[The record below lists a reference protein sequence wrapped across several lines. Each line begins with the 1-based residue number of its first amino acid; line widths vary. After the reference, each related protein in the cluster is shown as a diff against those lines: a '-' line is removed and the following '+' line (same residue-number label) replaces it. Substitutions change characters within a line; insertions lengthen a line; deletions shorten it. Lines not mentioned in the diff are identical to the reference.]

1 MVSQHTHT
9 PLLELSHLSL
19 VDQALCVRFCGIDYM
34 GSLNTV
40 NVTS

>member
-1 MVSQHTHT
+1 
-9 PLLELSHLSL
+9 L

>member
-1 MVSQHTHT
+1 MVSQLTHTH
-9 PLLELSHLSL
+9 LLELSHLSL
-19 VDQALCVRFCGIDYM
+19 VDQTGCVRFRRRDYM

>member
-1 MVSQHTHT
+1 
-9 PLLELSHLSL
+9 
-19 VDQALCVRFCGIDYM
+19 VDQAWSVRFCCIDYM